1 MRRRTAVQLQLTR
14 IPNSN
19 GLPTLLPLSTS
30 ALFQPFSLSGVSLA
44 NRIVM
49 APMTRNHSPNGVPGD
64 DVAAYY
70 RRRAEGGVGLILT
83 EGTAPNHPQ
92 AKNMPNVPQIYGPEA
107 LAGWTKVVTGVHA
120 AGGKI
125 FSQIWHVG
133 ASQSPGGPPKLP
145 IAPVSPSG
153 LLKPDTKIGEPM
165 TQADID
171 AMIEAYA
178 QGAEAARQ
186 IGFDGVEIHGA
197 HGYLIDEFFWHGT
210 NRRTDKYGGDLAG
223 RTRFAVEIISEC
235 RRRVGP
241 LFPILLRFSQWKGQD
256 YEARLAA
263 TPDELAQFLEPL
275 AAAGVNAFHCSTRRF
290 WEPEFEGSDLN
301 LAGWTKKLTGKPTIT
316 VGSVSLNVD
325 FLASFRGVRDSS
337 SEPDGTAERAA
348 HMDRLLE
355 MLARGDFDLVAV
367 GRALLSDPAWAAK
380 IRDGRLNELRPF
392 TPEVLKT
399 LD

>member
-1 MRRRTAVQLQLTR
+1 
-14 IPNSN
+14 
-19 GLPTLLPLSTS
+19 LPLSTA
-30 ALFQPFSLSGVSLA
+30 ALFQPFTLNGVALA

-49 APMTRNHSPNGVPGD
+49 APMTRNHSPRGVPGD

-92 AKNMPNVPQIYGPEA
+92 AKNMPDVPHIYGEEA
-107 LAGWTKVVTGVHA
+107 LAGWARVVAGVHA

-133 ASQSPGGPPKLP
+133 AVQGPGGPPKLP
-145 IAPVSPSG
+145 VSPISPSG

-171 AMIEAYA
+171 TMIEAYA
-178 QGAEAARQ
+178 QGAEAAQRV
-186 IGFDGVEIHGA
+186 GFDGIEIHGA
-197 HGYLIDEFFWHGT
+197 HGYLIDEFFWDGT
-210 NRRTDKYGGDLAG
+210 NHRTDKYGGDLPA
-223 RTRFAVEIISEC
+223 RTRFAVEVIREC
-235 RRRVGP
+235 RRRTGP
-241 LFPILLRFSQWKGQD
+241 HFPILLRFSQWKGQD
-256 YEARLAA
+256 YAARLAQ
-263 TPDELAQFLEPL
+263 TPQELARFLEPL
-275 AAAGVNAFHCSTRRF
+275 AATGLDAFHCSSRRF

-301 LAGWTKKLTGKPTIT
+301 LAGWTKKITGKPTIT
-316 VGSVSLNVD
+316 VGAVSLNVD
-325 FLASFRGVRDSS
+325 FLASFSGVADPSS
-337 SEPDGTAERAA
+337 QPGGAAGRAA
-348 HMDRLLE
+348 HIDCLLE

-367 GRALLSDPAWAAK
+367 GRALLADPAWAAK
-380 IRDGRLNELRPF
+380 AREGRLSELRPF

>member
-1 MRRRTAVQLQLTR
+1 M
-14 IPNSN
+14 
-19 GLPTLLPLSTS
+19 PLST
-30 ALFQPFSLSGVSLA
+30 AELFKPFTLNGVSLA
-44 NRIVM
+44 NRVVM
-49 APMTRNHSPNGVPGD
+49 APMTRNHSPNGVPGE

-92 AKNMPNVPQIYGPEA
+92 AKNMPNIPQIYGSEA
-107 LAGWTKVVTGVHA
+107 LAGWTNVVAGVHA
-120 AGGKI
+120 AGGQI

-133 ASQSPGGPPKLP
+133 AAQGPGGPPKLP
-145 IAPVSPSG
+145 VSPISPSG

-178 QGAEAARQ
+178 QGAEAAQRV
-186 IGFDGVEIHGA
+186 GFDGVEIHGA
-197 HGYLIDEFFWHGT
+197 HGYLIDEFFWDDT
-210 NRRTDKYGGDLAG
+210 NHRTDRYGGDLAG
-223 RTRFAVEIISEC
+223 RTRFAVEIIREC
-235 RRRVGP
+235 RRRVGSN
-241 LFPILLRFSQWKGQD
+241 FPILLRFSQWKGQD
-256 YEARLAA
+256 YTARMVAAPEELAA
-263 TPDELAQFLEPL
+263 FLEPL
-275 AAAGVNAFHCSTRRF
+275 AAAGLDAFHCSTRRF

-301 LAGWTKKLTGKPTIT
+301 LAGWTKKITGKPTIT

-325 FLASFRGVRDSS
+325 FLASFRGVQDPSS
-337 SEPDGTAERAA
+337 QPNGASARAA

-380 IRDGRLNELRPF
+380 VRDGHLAELRPF

>member
-1 MRRRTAVQLQLTR
+1 MV
-14 IPNSN
+14 PW
-19 GLPTLLPLSTS
+19 PLPLST
-30 ALFQPFSLSGVSLA
+30 AELFKPFTLDGVSLA

-49 APMTRNHSPNGVPGD
+49 APMTRNHSPNGVPGE

-92 AKNMPNVPQIYGPEA
+92 AKNMPNIPQIYGSEA
-107 LAGWTKVVTGVHA
+107 LAGWTKVVAGVHA
-120 AGGKI
+120 ASGKI

-133 ASQSPGGPPKLP
+133 AVQGPGGPPKLP
-145 IAPVSPSG
+145 ISPISPSG
-153 LLKPDTKIGEPM
+153 LLKPETKVGEPM
-165 TQADID
+165 TLAEID

-178 QGAEAARQ
+178 QGAEAAQRV
-186 IGFDGVEIHGA
+186 GFDGVEIHGA

-210 NRRTDKYGGDLAG
+210 NHRTDKYGGDLVG
-223 RTRFAVEIISEC
+223 RTRFAVEIIRES

-241 LFPILLRFSQWKGQD
+241 NFPILLRFSQWKGQD
-256 YEARLAA
+256 YEARLVT
-263 TPDELAQFLEPL
+263 TPQELAQFLEPL
-275 AAAGVNAFHCSTRRF
+275 AAAGLDAFHCSTRRF

-301 LAGWTKKLTGKPTIT
+301 LAGWTKKITGKPTIT

-325 FLASFRGVRDSS
+325 FLASFRGVQDPSS
-337 SEPDGTAERAA
+337 QPNGASARAA

-380 IRDGRLNELRPF
+380 VRADQLAELRPF